1 MLNGS
6 PALYTIKGV
15 VQALKND
22 KNSFYFILKAV
33 FVFKISILVLP
44 FWSFRRKRGQK
55 DKVNFGIYDV
65 RAWLTNNYNIYIAQY
80 LTL

>member
-44 FWSFRRKRGQK
+44 FWSLRRKSVIRK
-55 DKVNFGIYDV
+55 IRLISEFMTSELD
-65 RAWLTNNYNIYIAQY
+65 
-80 LTL
+80 

>member
-1 MLNGS
+1 MLNDS

-44 FWSFRRKRGQK
+44 FWSFRRKSVIRK
-55 DKVNFGIYDV
+55 IRLISEFMTSELD
-65 RAWLTNNYNIYIAQY
+65 
-80 LTL
+80 